1 MLPFTQ
7 KELYSFNWLAGK
19 SRNNCE
25 SFAFLIVT
33 FASRWPI
40 WIQGISDLLNDT
52 CSLPQQ
58 GFCMC
63 TSCQYCIYKPLQ
75 YFVKHWETAS
85 VVISAVRT
93 VKGFL
98 DWFRPLH
105 RDIRLVKYVYPKFVP
120 SIWVGY
126 CKASNALLMSMFKYV
141 NHPLDICSFHSHFLI
156 TYFQGILPITTGTYW
171 LYSFFLSRN
180 GIR

>member
-1 MLPFTQ
+1 MAYLNTGHLNTGLA
-7 KELYSFNWLAGK
+7 KWYLLIASARVLYVYFMPVLH
-19 SRNNCE
+19 
-25 SFAFLIVT
+25 L
-33 FASRWPI
+33 
-40 WIQGISDLLNDT
+40 Q
-52 CSLPQQ
+52 
-58 GFCMC
+58 
-63 TSCQYCIYKPLQ
+63 TSS
-75 YFVKHWETAS
+75 YFVKRWETAS

-126 CKASNALLMSMFKYV
+126 CKTSNALLMSMFKYV